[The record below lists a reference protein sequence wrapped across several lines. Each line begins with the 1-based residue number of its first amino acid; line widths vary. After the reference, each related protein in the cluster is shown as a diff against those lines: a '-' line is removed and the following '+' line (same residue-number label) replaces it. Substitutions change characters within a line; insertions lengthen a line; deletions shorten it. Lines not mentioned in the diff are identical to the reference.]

1 MIFSHVKQALG
12 GRVRIVA
19 SGGAPLSPDT
29 HEFIKTC
36 LCNSVIQGY
45 GLTET
50 CAAATAMD
58 GKYFV
63 ILFRFRVQSRG
74 AVGR

>member
-12 GRVRIVA
+12 GRVRLVV

-50 CAAATAMD
+50 CAAATAVD
-58 GKYFV
+58 SEYQ
-63 ILFRFRVQSRG
+63 LFRKMALTRLCITF
-74 AVGR
+74 